1 MNNKPTITI
10 SFLLIFVITLVSCK
24 DKFFS
29 SQEQTKSITT
39 KVETTLIVK
48 DEAIRLHNIPA
59 VLIATNRADL
69 AFQLSGTVDHV
80 MVKIGEEVEQGQAL
94 MSLYNPNIDPTL
106 NGHLAQLESIKAKII
121 QVKRDVV
128 NLKTLRKNNS
138 ASKNALEQKETDLKD
153 LMAQQKSIQ
162 AQIDLAIANQSES
175 VIKAPFDGIIVT
187 LNKQQTEFVAAG
199 QVVMTMNQTSDLEVE
214 VNLPE
219 SIWKSLKLGDQI
231 KANYQDKI
239 IEFSIVE
246 LAKTADL
253 KSHLMKVILQLNS
266 PANEVIGQQV
276 NLFFPQVYANVYQ
289 LPLEVVV
296 DDGINNPYVFTV
308 VDGLATKNFIQPLY
322 IESGQVIFISE
333 LKINDEVV
341 IKGQSKIS
349 EGMRLQVMP

>member
-1 MNNKPTITI
+1 MKNIHTTLII
-10 SFLLIFVITLVSCK
+10 VLLLVIITLVSCK
-24 DKFFS
+24 DKFFNT
-29 SQEQTKSITT
+29 QQQTKTITT

-48 DEAIRLHNIPA
+48 DEVIRYHNIPA
-59 VLIATNRADL
+59 VLIATNRANL

-80 MVKIGEEVEQGQAL
+80 MVKIGEKVKEGQAL

-162 AQIDLAIANQSES
+162 SQIDLAIANQSES
-175 VIKAPFDGIIVT
+175 IIKAPFDGNIVSI
-187 LNKQQTEFVAAG
+187 NKQQTEFVAAG

-231 KANYQDKI
+231 KANYKNRI

-253 KSHLMKVILQLNS
+253 KSHLMKVILQLNA
-266 PANEVIGQQV
+266 PLNEIIGQQV
-276 NLFFPQVYANVYQ
+276 YLMFPQVYVDVYQ

-296 DDGINNPYVFTV
+296 DDGINNPYIFTA
-308 VDGLATKNFIQPLY
+308 VDGLAVKNYIQPLY
-322 IESGQVIFISE
+322 IESGQVIFNSQ